1 MPNRFIS
8 CLQSNFPLSMQKA
21 AKCLL
26 VLVAC
31 TTLATSQPSSRPAKL
46 DQKELLT
53 IVQRHEKLLF
63 QYSDNPDKFEI
74 QKLADRIDNIAKAYA
89 SFNNNNPKD
98 VFGYV
103 LHGKFLREIGRYP
116 DAYRV
121 FQKAYALD
129 PNLAVVNQQLGN
141 HHSENGRFREAYQ
154 HFTKAAKLD
163 PTVPVYHY
171 QLGAHLLY
179 FSKPILAENLLAS
192 EEYDKTLMNSL
203 AEAVRLDPQ
212 NRSYRT
218 LQAEAYYELK
228 KPDWEAAYKAWSS
241 LLTGSNS
248 EAETQTI
255 QLNQATVLYELKRA
269 PEARLLLS
277 EISLPALSKQKD
289 TLVEKLGGT
298 VQSAKAPASVAAVSN
313 NAKTETA
320 NEELLNEIAVLRKEL
335 DALKSAPAPK
345 ATPSTAP
352 GTDAPEVISLR
363 QEVQRLTK
371 LYEESTKLVESSS
384 QQRELHAKN
393 LAGLEKE
400 LEETNKQLKHRET
413 SISAIQKNLKTY
425 ASNNADLYKQLQAS
439 KKQNEDLQKQIS
451 QKLPTPPSN
460 NPQVTQIQA
469 ELAQERQTNKTLA
482 EQVATF
488 KAQTE
493 KLRADFQKADKE
505 VKQLSLH
512 LDGQN
517 KQTQAHLAKA
527 QALEQENAELQK
539 RLETSAKPGSPT
551 ETSRALAAKEAELS
565 KIKKDMVKL
574 QKSLA
579 AATTNGFSN
588 MTKDIETM
596 AQLARATKERDA
608 KAAELAEVEK
618 KLSEISKA
626 NGVLTANT
634 KQFQEDL
641 AKSRTAN
648 SLLKEKLDEVLVG
661 STQLDRQIQNKN
673 KELDIHAQT
682 IKTLKSQLSR
692 TEDLLETKDDSL
704 EKLQKNSDALV
715 IASQKKTEALEK
727 ENAGL
732 TNVLKEKE
740 AKHETEL
747 AKLQQTLAAQM
758 KKGGQNAETEAK
770 LKLAQKEVKEREGK
784 IDELTKNL
792 SKLNKLIQSEQA
804 QSASMEK
811 QNADLLKE
819 IKVLAKAKKDLNS
832 KDEELEKLEK
842 ELSTQTKL
850 VASSKKQSAD
860 LVSQLESVKS
870 VHAQEVD
877 KLKKSLAAAQKGSES
892 QMASSQA
899 AESALAKAREE
910 LDAKAEEVKKLIKL
924 VDSSGEEKEELLAQ
938 LEATKKSHAVELV
951 KLSQSL
957 AAAEKGSE
965 AQMAS
970 GKEMESALA
979 KAKKDLDSKDEELEK
994 LTKELS
1000 AQAKLVTSSKK
1011 QSADL
1016 IAELES
1022 AKAAH
1027 AAEIAKLNKSLAAAE
1042 KGSEA
1047 QMASSKEM
1055 ESALAQAK
1063 KDLDTTN
1070 ATHAEEI
1077 AKLNKHLETLQKG
1090 NELHQTSSKAL
1101 EDALEKAQKD
1111 LVSAKATH
1119 ADELAKLNKN
1129 LVSAQKG
1136 SEAQMAS
1143 SKEMEAD
1150 LAQAK
1155 KDLDSK
1161 DKELKA
1167 LTKLAGTSEKEREE
1181 LLAQLE
1187 VTKKSHVAE
1196 LVKLTQRLEAAE
1208 KSGTAQMAES
1218 KAATVE
1224 LGKVRKDLE
1233 SKEKELETLTKL
1245 SEQSK
1250 NEKADLLAQ
1259 LESAK
1264 TAHAAELAKLNI
1276 DLQASKKSGE
1286 SHKETL
1292 ADLEQAQKDLA
1303 VKSTALAELEKK
1315 MEVFAKDNKEL
1326 SALKKN
1332 LEDADKTRQTLT
1344 VELAGKV
1351 EELKEKETANK
1362 ALQKEYDAL
1371 SSKLEL
1377 ANKSDTE
1384 RDQEMD
1390 KLEAELAQARKDLE
1404 DKGKTLSKVQKDTDS
1419 FIKDNQ
1425 KKIQELEKQNADLLA
1440 QVQSRKTDESAELT
1454 KLRAELA
1461 KAMES
1466 GDAQMEKSSEANA
1479 ELAKIKKELA
1489 AKDAEMAKLQN
1500 NTDKLEKTLK
1510 STAKEADALSS
1521 KLEEEGQMAQQNKK
1535 KAEELEKQNSD
1546 LLAELKAIKES
1557 QEVEIAKIKEN
1568 LSQASK
1574 AGETQLAK
1582 STKAV
1587 AELAEAQDDLAEK
1600 EATIAEIQKKLDS
1613 FDQEKAKILAAQK
1626 NAEEELASARSAITQ
1641 MEKVMDLNDN
1651 ASKVLTTE
1659 LVLKIGRIREQEK
1672 ANKDLQKQLDE
1683 VSEQLKVAQRP
1694 DNSTTTKELEQ
1705 LQAELAKVR
1714 DNLLEKEKAF
1724 AALEK
1729 ENGTVAASTKGKLES
1744 LEKQN
1749 ADLLKQIE
1757 NSKSTHSAAL
1767 AILENALA
1775 DTTEK
1780 FQEAQKANNQVKMV
1794 KDPEVKNQLAQ
1805 AKRDL
1810 IAANLQIS
1818 EKQKAINALLD
1829 EKAELSTQLQKHKS
1843 LPENTDQE
1851 ATLLAE
1857 SNASLQA
1864 DLNKQKKEIRFLNSE
1879 LTNLEDKL
1887 LERFNSDRQAKQ
1899 QIETLEQSL
1908 QQARETIATLKKPS
1922 VVHSP
1927 DGQPATNPQ
1936 MAEELAKQQTL
1947 VRLQEKQLA
1956 ELLDAQSKQ
1965 ASRANAAQASLQETV
1980 DRLGRQLTTL
1990 ESEKET
1996 LRSQLTDS
2004 NKTVSSLKEQLAGNP
2019 YATLP
2024 TAPLARTAPDQDL
2037 QVKLDLAKANEEELR
2052 ARLEQTNEQ
2061 KLKLSEQLVLTE
2073 NTLSRTKAQLADS
2086 QKQVLNRDVSSPQE
2100 AQLKEQLKELETAF
2114 ATYRASTQE
2123 DFQKLQVKLAQ
2134 ANSSPAPSSGPQLQA
2149 LRNRL
2154 QDLIASSTK
2163 TKETLT
2169 RIHSALSDAN
2179 RQNSDLEAELIRQ
2192 KQANQKLR
2200 QQFNHFPETRSLLA
2214 VDTLA
2219 TPIEDDSR
2227 VRKLEIALQKT
2238 QTKLDEREKQF
2249 ENVVSRMNLLIQR
2262 LKQPR

>member
-1 MPNRFIS
+1 LVTS
-8 CLQSNFPLSMQKA
+8 SN
-21 AKCLL
+21 
-26 VLVAC
+26 
-31 TTLATSQPSSRPAKL
+31 
-46 DQKELLT
+46 
-53 IVQRHEKLLF
+53 
-63 QYSDNPDKFEI
+63 
-74 QKLADRIDNIAKAYA
+74 
-89 SFNNNNPKD
+89 
-98 VFGYV
+98 
-103 LHGKFLREIGRYP
+103 
-116 DAYRV
+116 
-121 FQKAYALD
+121 
-129 PNLAVVNQQLGN
+129 
-141 HHSENGRFREAYQ
+141 
-154 HFTKAAKLD
+154 
-163 PTVPVYHY
+163 
-171 QLGAHLLY
+171 
-179 FSKPILAENLLAS
+179 
-192 EEYDKTLMNSL
+192 
-203 AEAVRLDPQ
+203 
-212 NRSYRT
+212 
-218 LQAEAYYELK
+218 
-228 KPDWEAAYKAWSS
+228 
-241 LLTGSNS
+241 
-248 EAETQTI
+248 
-255 QLNQATVLYELKRA
+255 
-269 PEARLLLS
+269 
-277 EISLPALSKQKD
+277 
-289 TLVEKLGGT
+289 
-298 VQSAKAPASVAAVSN
+298 
-313 NAKTETA
+313 
-320 NEELLNEIAVLRKEL
+320 
-335 DALKSAPAPK
+335 
-345 ATPSTAP
+345 
-352 GTDAPEVISLR
+352 
-363 QEVQRLTK
+363 
-371 LYEESTKLVESSS
+371 
-384 QQRELHAKN
+384 
-393 LAGLEKE
+393 
-400 LEETNKQLKHRET
+400 
-413 SISAIQKNLKTY
+413 
-425 ASNNADLYKQLQAS
+425 
-439 KKQNEDLQKQIS
+439 
-451 QKLPTPPSN
+451 
-460 NPQVTQIQA
+460 
-469 ELAQERQTNKTLA
+469 
-482 EQVATF
+482 
-488 KAQTE
+488 
-493 KLRADFQKADKE
+493 
-505 VKQLSLH
+505 
-512 LDGQN
+512 
-517 KQTQAHLAKA
+517 
-527 QALEQENAELQK
+527 
-539 RLETSAKPGSPT
+539 
-551 ETSRALAAKEAELS
+551 
-565 KIKKDMVKL
+565 
-574 QKSLA
+574 
-579 AATTNGFSN
+579 
-588 MTKDIETM
+588 
-596 AQLARATKERDA
+596 
-608 KAAELAEVEK
+608 
-618 KLSEISKA
+618 
-626 NGVLTANT
+626 
-634 KQFQEDL
+634 
-641 AKSRTAN
+641 
-648 SLLKEKLDEVLVG
+648 
-661 STQLDRQIQNKN
+661 
-673 KELDIHAQT
+673 
-682 IKTLKSQLSR
+682 
-692 TEDLLETKDDSL
+692 
-704 EKLQKNSDALV
+704 
-715 IASQKKTEALEK
+715 
-727 ENAGL
+727 
-732 TNVLKEKE
+732 
-740 AKHETEL
+740 
-747 AKLQQTLAAQM
+747 
-758 KKGGQNAETEAK
+758 
-770 LKLAQKEVKEREGK
+770 
-784 IDELTKNL
+784 
-792 SKLNKLIQSEQA
+792 
-804 QSASMEK
+804 
-811 QNADLLKE
+811 
-819 IKVLAKAKKDLNS
+819 
-832 KDEELEKLEK
+832 
-842 ELSTQTKL
+842 
-850 VASSKKQSAD
+850 KQSAD
-860 LVSQLESVKS
+860 LIAELESAK
-870 VHAQEVD
+870 
-877 KLKKSLAAAQKGSES
+877 AAH
-892 QMASSQA
+892 A
-899 AESALAKAREE
+899 AEMAK
-910 LDAKAEEVKKLIKL
+910 LNK
-924 VDSSGEEKEELLAQ
+924 
-938 LEATKKSHAVELV
+938 
-951 KLSQSL
+951 SL

-979 KAKKDLDSKDEELEK
+979 K
-994 LTKELS
+994 
-1000 AQAKLVTSSKK
+1000 
-1011 QSADL
+1011 
-1016 IAELES
+1016 
-1022 AKAAH
+1022 
-1027 AAEIAKLNKSLAAAE
+1027 
-1042 KGSEA
+1042 
-1047 QMASSKEM
+1047 
-1055 ESALAQAK
+1055 
-1063 KDLDTTN
+1063 
-1070 ATHAEEI
+1070 
-1077 AKLNKHLETLQKG
+1077 
-1090 NELHQTSSKAL
+1090 
-1101 EDALEKAQKD
+1101 
-1111 LVSAKATH
+1111 
-1119 ADELAKLNKN
+1119 
-1129 LVSAQKG
+1129 
-1136 SEAQMAS
+1136 
-1143 SKEMEAD
+1143 
-1150 LAQAK
+1150 AK

-1264 TAHAAELAKLNI
+1264 TAHTAELAKLNI

-1780 FQEAQKANNQVKMV
+1780 LQEAQKANNQVKMV

>member
-26 VLVAC
+26 VLVVC
-31 TTLATSQPSSRPAKL
+31 STLATSQPSSRPAKL

-103 LHGKFLREIGRYP
+103 LHGKFLREIGRYQ

-179 FSKPILAENLLAS
+179 FSKPILAENLLTS

-298 VQSAKAPASVAAVSN
+298 VQSAKAPASLAAVSN

-320 NEELLNEIAVLRKEL
+320 NVELLNEIAVLRKEL

-384 QQRELHAKN
+384 QQRELQAKN

-451 QKLPTPPSN
+451 QKPPTPPSN

-551 ETSRALAAKEAELS
+551 ETSRALAAKEVELS

-770 LKLAQKEVKEREGK
+770 LKLAQKEVKEREDK

-951 KLSQSL
+951 KLSQRL

-1000 AQAKLVTSSKK
+1000 AQGKLVTSSKK

-1027 AAEIAKLNKSLAAAE
+1027 AAEMAKLNKSLAAAE

-1047 QMASSKEM
+1047 QMASGKEM
-1055 ESALAQAK
+1055 ESALAK
-1063 KDLDTTN
+1063 
-1070 ATHAEEI
+1070 
-1077 AKLNKHLETLQKG
+1077 
-1090 NELHQTSSKAL
+1090 
-1101 EDALEKAQKD
+1101 
-1111 LVSAKATH
+1111 
-1119 ADELAKLNKN
+1119 
-1129 LVSAQKG
+1129 
-1136 SEAQMAS
+1136 
-1143 SKEMEAD
+1143 
-1150 LAQAK
+1150 AK

-1683 VSEQLKVAQRP
+1683 VSERLKVAQRP

-1956 ELLDAQSKQ
+1956 ELFDAQSKQ